1 MINLKLKYNC
11 HNNLSFKIDSTP
23 YQAYDYRVYVLFLY
37 MFSHIGLYSQSGFY
51 RVHHSDRN
59 HNGQQL
65 LSSEHQTSRKS
76 FCGGFEDHLQIS
88 TWEDGF
94 RIIKDRYEIT

>member
-1 MINLKLKYNC
+1 MALRSSIFSVNSLKKLSGKYATLLRHAQLKFDIFFCPLKTLIFLGY
-11 HNNLSFKIDSTP
+11 DS
-23 YQAYDYRVYVLFLY
+23 DF
-37 MFSHIGLYSQSGFY
+37 
-51 RVHHSDRN
+51 
-59 HNGQQL
+59 QL
-65 LSSEHQTSRKS
+65 LYSEHQTSRKS